1 MGITKEIGKK
11 LKKENPNEVIAGNE
25 ETGHRIEQERES
37 PALGMVHTLRPR
49 PLKKKGG
56 KEKKGK

>member
-25 ETGHRIEQERES
+25 ETEHRIEKERES
-37 PALGMVHTLRPR
+37 PALGMVHTLRPPPPENER
-49 PLKKKGG
+49 G
-56 KEKKGK
+56 